1 MNIIERLKNVSFDNG
16 KFLSDKSYA
25 YDTVYFVTRFIRDYS
40 EDGIFDLTKYK
51 ELFNKYIADIFNKDP
66 NNSDIAN
73 YYLEV
78 LRLLEYSKTI
88 IRNQRGN
95 YSISDYEMIN
105 FICYKMENAYI
116 YLYVLSFHT
125 ISNSNLL
132 NLYSQFCYSDDAI
145 EEKNILNSLN
155 IKLSELNPSVSCSP
169 DNQWAK
175 QNTKYI
181 INVLNFYNDK
191 KPITR
196 TLIVDNDVGIRNPE
210 SISVNVNGTRTQEGS
225 EKDNDYLK
233 KFDYLYVDKYLS
245 EIKVKKEM

>member
-1 MNIIERLKNVSFDNG
+1 M
-16 KFLSDKSYA
+16 
-25 YDTVYFVTRFIRDYS
+25 
-40 EDGIFDLTKYK
+40 
-51 ELFNKYIADIFNKDP
+51 
-66 NNSDIAN
+66 
-73 YYLEV
+73 
-78 LRLLEYSKTI
+78 
-88 IRNQRGN
+88 
-95 YSISDYEMIN
+95 
-105 FICYKMENAYI
+105 
-116 YLYVLSFHT
+116 
-125 ISNSNLL
+125 
-132 NLYSQFCYSDDAI
+132 
-145 EEKNILNSLN
+145 N

-245 EIKVKKEM
+245 